1 MKAYEKPMLYAEE
14 FALVEHITSNCSPD
28 VIGMATFH
36 SLADKS
42 GMDVNGDGGKTNIVF
57 KTENTCSFYQDPNA
71 IDPNPSMDAI
81 CYQGL
86 FTSNS
91 VAFSS

>member
-14 FALVEHITSNCSPD
+14 FALVEHITSNCSPNIMD
-28 VIGMATFH
+28 MATFQ
-36 SLADKS
+36 SLGEGC
-42 GMDVNGDGGKTNIVF
+42 GMDVNGDGSIVF
-57 KTENTCSFYQDPNA
+57 ASENSCTFYQDPTA

>member
-14 FALVEHITSNCSPD
+14 FALVEHITSNCSPN

-36 SLADKS
+36 SLAEEC
-42 GMDVNGDGGKTNIVF
+42 GMKVNGDDGNNGIVF
-57 KTENTCSFYQDPNA
+57 KTEDSCSFYQDPSA
-71 IDPNPSMDAI
+71 IDPNPSMNFI

>member
-14 FALVEHITSNCSPD
+14 FALVEHITSNCSPN
-28 VIGMATFH
+28 IMGMATFH
-36 SLADKS
+36 RLGEGC
-42 GMDVNGDGGKTNIVF
+42 GMKVNGDDGDNGIVF
-57 KTENTCSFYQDPNA
+57 KTEASCSFYQDPTA
-71 IDPNPSMDAI
+71 IDPSPSMDAI